1 MKKQRAWARVSALS
15 AAGISLAMLAACG
28 GSAYNSNNKNGGGKR
43 PSSSTIFTYD
53 TYTQVMV
60 DS

>member
-1 MKKQRAWARVSALS
+1 
-15 AAGISLAMLAACG
+15 MLAACG